1 MERDSLVPESVAQH
15 PSCVLIKLG
24 QVVYQHTEQRLAALG
39 LRTRHYTLLSV
50 LDAEG
55 PMAQQELSRRAGI
68 DPTTVVACIDDLEE
82 AELAGRSR
90 DPADRRRSVVTL
102 TAAGTVV
109 LAEAR
114 ALLHDLDRDTFADL
128 TPSQARD
135 LSSLLTILN
144 SSSALTGPPTQVKP
158 GRAE

>member
-1 MERDSLVPESVAQH
+1 MERNSLVPESVARH

-24 QVVYQHTEQRLAALG
+24 QVVYQHTEQRLAPLG

-68 DPTTVVACIDDLEE
+68 DPTTVVACIDDLEN
-82 AELAGRSR
+82 AKLAVRSR

-102 TAAGTVV
+102 TTDGTAI
-109 LAEAR
+109 LAR
-114 ALLHDLDRDTFADL
+114 AHALLDDLDRDTFADL
-128 TPSQARD
+128 TPTQARD
-135 LSSLLTILN
+135 LSNLLTILN
-144 SSSALTGPPTQVKP
+144 RSGALTEATRP
-158 GRAE
+158 